1 MKGAAVE
8 SAVLLVDDEDNVL
21 KALQRTLMDEEFEV
35 DVAHNGF
42 EAEKMMA
49 ARIYKVIVSDERMP
63 GLSGSELLSR
73 VSLQCPQTVRIL
85 LTGQASLEATMR
97 AVNSGEI
104 YRFFVKPW
112 NDVELKLAL
121 RSAIEKYDLEIKN
134 RELLALARCQAMKLS
149 QLGEKPQFRVNGRR
163 TDGSFCLPELSED
176 EIDRIMKENG
186 IMGVTKIVKK

>member
-49 ARIYKVIVSDERMP
+49 ARSYKVIVSDERMP

-73 VSLQCPQTVRIL
+73 VSLRCPQTVRIL

-134 RELLALARCQAMKLS
+134 RELLALARCQAMKL
-149 QLGEKPQFRVNGRR
+149 QKLGENPFAGKGSR
-163 TDGSFCLPELSED
+163 TLSARYSLPELSDD
-176 EIDRIMKENG
+176 EVERIMRQNG
-186 IMGVTKIVKK
+186 ILPNE